1 MRRTFLARLAVAAL
15 VGGLLSTAAIG
26 SASAMAP
33 DAYISAYAPSAQTV
47 QQQYGVPA
55 SVALGQSIL
64 ESAWGE
70 SRLTRERRNFFGF
83 KCVSPSDPGP
93 IATSCH
99 NYPTQECDSS
109 GCYTVNQYF
118 RGYASSTDSFR
129 DYGRLLR
136 TPRYAAAFDHVDDPD
151 QFIREVHRAG
161 YATDPEYANKVISL
175 MRTYNL
181 YRFNSARN
189 LAAESV
195 NGDRYEDL
203 LAVDS
208 GNVLWSYPGR
218 SG

>member
-1 MRRTFLARLAVAAL
+1 MRRTFLARLAIAAL
-15 VGGLLSTAAIG
+15 AGGMLSTAAVSG
-26 SASAMAP
+26 ASAVP
-33 DAYISAYAPSAQTV
+33 PETYINTYAASAQAL
-47 QQQYGVPA
+47 QQEYGVPA

-83 KCVSPSDPGP
+83 KCTSANEPGP
-93 IATSCH
+93 IATGCH
-99 NYPTQECDSS
+99 NYPTQECGPS

-136 TPRYAAAFDHVDDPD
+136 TPRYAAAFEYVNDPN

-161 YATDPEYANKVISL
+161 YATDPQYANKVISL
-175 MRTYNL
+175 MTTYNL

-189 LAAESV
+189 LTAESV

-203 LAVDS
+203 VAVDP
-208 GNVLWSYPGR
+208 NQ
-218 SG
+218 